1 VLVTEKG
8 GEMWSKWDT
17 DKMTRADC
25 AMDQSM
31 EESSEAF
38 WGDFTD
44 RIAELSPKLMCEL
57 LTRSSIFSQYEIAD
71 MIVSSATPQQIKS
84 VQKWLKQ

>member
-1 VLVTEKG
+1 
-8 GEMWSKWDT
+8 MWSKWDT
-17 DKMTRADC
+17 DKMTRIDC

-44 RIAELSPKLMCEL
+44 RIAELPPKLYCEML
-57 LTRSSIFSQYEIAD
+57 SECFSQYEIAD
-71 MIVSSATPQQIKS
+71 LIASSGTPEQVKK

>member
-1 VLVTEKG
+1 
-8 GEMWSKWDT
+8 MRSKWDVELGIT

-25 AMDQSM
+25 AMDQSI

-71 MIVSSATPQQIKS
+71 MIAENGSPEQIKRI
-84 VQKWLKQ
+84 QKWLKQ